1 MTKEEILLKIE
12 QAIIPKEKNVGRNS
26 MGVSESFYNPYFMVG
41 KFLDMEKLEQL
52 NDKEL
57 NLLIELADFAADA
70 FY

>member
-12 QAIIPKEKNVGRNS
+12 QAIIPKEKNVVRNS